1 MRAVADSII
10 IGLFAL
16 RVLQGQ
22 LLRRISESV
31 YIGLFSLSML
41 AGWVGNSK
49 HENGDRKSVV

>member
-10 IGLFAL
+10 IGYFAL

-22 LLRRISESV
+22 LLRRITESV

-49 HENGDRKSVV
+49 HENG